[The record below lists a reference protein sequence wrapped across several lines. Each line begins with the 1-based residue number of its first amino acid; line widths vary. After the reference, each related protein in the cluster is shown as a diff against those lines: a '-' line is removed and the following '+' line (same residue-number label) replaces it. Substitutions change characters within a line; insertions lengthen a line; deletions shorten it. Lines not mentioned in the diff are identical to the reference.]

1 MSKAMDDLKY
11 LLDRRIEDA
20 TAAQTDK
27 DLVNAITDI
36 SKIGQTVER
45 LEVAESKMKDLNER
59 GNLERS
65 KLDLERE
72 KFDAQKKS
80 DNEKREIDLEKLTID
95 QERLAL
101 DKENSKFDQE
111 LSLER
116 LQMEKK
122 KLDAEVEKLIADQ
135 KLEREKL
142 DLEREKFEHSKELER
157 FRSEMEFKL
166 RKREID
172 SNLVSVIVDALAKI
186 AISAIGLMCI
196 GGILDMEKDGV
207 VTSKA
212 LSSAM
217 SFWSRKV

>member
-20 TAAQTDK
+20 TAAQTDR
-27 DLVNAITDI
+27 DLANAITDI

-45 LEVAESKMKDLNER
+45 LEVAESKMKDLNDK

-101 DKENSKFDQE
+101 DKTNSKFDQE
-111 LSLER
+111 LSLEK

-122 KLDAEVEKLIADQ
+122 KLDAEIEKLIADQ

-142 DLEREKFEHSKELER
+142 DLEREKFEHSKELEK